1 MIPLQ
6 SERPV
11 RTTPW
16 VNIFLIAANLAVF
29 FFFNVAQPRLAA
41 SLPFRAGFVPY
52 PLFHIAEGSPQSAM
66 AAVVSLAT
74 AMFLHGG
81 WLHLLGNMLYLF
93 IFGDNVEEVLGHR
106 RYLAFYML
114 CGTAAALT
122 HGAFHP
128 DSTTPVVGASGAVA
142 GVLGAYLIFFPATRV
157 KTLLFFGIF
166 VHITALPAAVLLG
179 IWALLQVLSAAGAAT
194 GKAAFIAWYAH
205 VGGFAAGLVTAPLF
219 RWLRA
224 GRRS

>member
-1 MIPLQ
+1 MKSPP
-6 SERPV
+6 ERP
-11 RTTPW
+11 
-16 VNIFLIAANLAVF
+16 FIAW
-29 FFFNVAQPRLAA
+29 
-41 SLPFRAGFVPY
+41 LPFYTLLQKEIRRFLRVASQTLVTPV
-52 PLFHIAEGSPQSAM
+52 I
-66 AAVVSLAT
+66 T
-74 AMFLHGG
+74 AS
-81 WLHLLGNMLYLF
+81 LYLF

-142 GVLGAYLIFFPATRV
+142 GVLGAYLIFFPAIRV

-205 VGGFAAGLVTAPLF
+205 AGGFAAGLVTAPLF

-224 GRRS
+224 GGRS